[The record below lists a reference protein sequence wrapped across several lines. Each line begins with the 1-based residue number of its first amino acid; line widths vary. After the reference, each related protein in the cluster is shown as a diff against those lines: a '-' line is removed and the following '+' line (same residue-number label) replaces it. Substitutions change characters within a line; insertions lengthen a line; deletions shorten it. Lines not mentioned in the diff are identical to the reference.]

1 MGACIDFKNA
11 FGYEFFAPMEAMR
24 LLAGEPNLRNQL
36 HPGAE
41 MSQHTHSFVEKYE
54 GMVGFGLNREND
66 ENTVI
71 YYLQKFS
78 DDALMQVMKKRLTD
92 EELRTLFDL
101 MSALLRKHLD
111 ETEYHR
117 LFLKDEHP

>member
-1 MGACIDFKNA
+1 MCI
-11 FGYEFFAPMEAMR
+11 
-24 LLAGEPNLRNQL
+24 L
-36 HPGAE
+36 GAE
-41 MSQHTHSFVEKYE
+41 MSQHTHSFVEKYK

-78 DDALMQVMKKRLTD
+78 DDALMQVIKQRLTD

-101 MSALLRKHLD
+101 MSTLLRKHLD

-117 LFLKDEHP
+117 FFLKDEHP